1 MTHDQQRDA
10 LRLAAQWLARLA
22 ANPEDPAVH
31 LALQQW
37 QQADPTHHWA
47 WQRVEQMQSQLQCL
61 PGEFACRVLDSAPAH
76 LDRRVL
82 LKSLVLLAGVGA
94 LGWNGYRQAPLWL
107 ADQRT
112 AIGERRTL
120 NLADGTRLV
129 LNTATA
135 VDIRFTAEL
144 RLIHLQA
151 GEILLHTGVD
161 PRPLWVRTAQGR
173 LHALGTRFSVRQ
185 LDGSTRLEV
194 QEHAVAVT
202 PTRLGTEQV
211 VSAGQGMAFTDSA
224 FGPLQ
229 ALEPGSGEWVNG
241 RLLSNGWPLQRLL
254 AELGRYRSGYLGW
267 SDEVAALPIS
277 GAFALD
283 DLDMALAAIS
293 RALPVRVIQRTR
305 YWTRVVGKA

>member
-37 QQADPTHHWA
+37 QQADPAHHWA
-47 WQRVEQMQSQLQCL
+47 WQRVEQMQSQLQRL

-229 ALEPGSGEWVNG
+229 ALEPDSGEWVNG